1 MIIGI
6 TGNNENGK
14 AKLSKYF
21 TSNCSFK
28 YFDIDS
34 LIMNILKKSYYRE
47 ELKKDTWK
55 KIQSFC

>member
-21 TSNCSFK
+21 TNNCSFK

-34 LIMNILKKSYYRE
+34 LIMNILKKVIIE
-47 ELKKDTWK
+47 KN
-55 KIQSFC
+55 